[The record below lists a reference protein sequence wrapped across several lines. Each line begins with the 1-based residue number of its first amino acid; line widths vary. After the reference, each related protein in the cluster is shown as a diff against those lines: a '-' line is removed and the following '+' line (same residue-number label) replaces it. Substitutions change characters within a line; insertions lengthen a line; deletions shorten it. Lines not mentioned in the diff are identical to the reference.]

1 MSHKKV
7 GKEESERRARA
18 NLKDFHW
25 WVIIH
30 IFIITKMVYKNEG
43 GLICKPRTRVV
54 KETLAP
60 EQSRMSFVD

>member
-30 IFIITKMVYKNEG
+30 IFIIIGDNSYFHHYWLVVYKNEG
-43 GLICKPRTRVV
+43 GL
-54 KETLAP
+54 
-60 EQSRMSFVD
+60 

>member
-30 IFIITKMVYKNEG
+30 IFIIIGYENGFLRMKVDLFVSHG
-43 GLICKPRTRVV
+43 PGL
-54 KETLAP
+54 
-60 EQSRMSFVD
+60 